1 MFLFVVSFSYKKKD
15 GDLLLAQARIKEL
28 EGQFNQSEAAL
39 NTALSEN
46 SALSAELADLKARLA
61 KVGRSAFVKEIDFC
75 LNSTQTMA
83 IYRFRLSISCLHCL
97 HILAH

>member
-1 MFLFVVSFSYKKKD
+1 MYFFFFSYKKKD

-28 EGQFNQSEAAL
+28 EGQFNQTEASL

-61 KVGRSAFVKEIDFC
+61 KVGKSAFEREIYFHC
-75 LNSTQTMA
+75 HFNSVQ
-83 IYRFRLSISCLHCL
+83 IYWLFTDLD
-97 HILAH
+97 